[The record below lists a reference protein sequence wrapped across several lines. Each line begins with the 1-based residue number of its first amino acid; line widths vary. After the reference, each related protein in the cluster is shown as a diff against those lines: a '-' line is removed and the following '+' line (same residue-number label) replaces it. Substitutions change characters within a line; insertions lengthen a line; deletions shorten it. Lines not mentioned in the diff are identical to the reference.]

1 MNRRELETLLLTL
14 ESTPALLAKA
24 ALELPEDRVRQRGTT
39 GGFSFVEHVWHLADL
54 EREGYGVRIRR
65 LLSEDEP
72 LLSNFDGERVARERL
87 YHRRDLADGLLA
99 FTAARS
105 RNLQTLRDVSNGNWS
120 RTAEQEGVGTV
131 ALRDIPR
138 MMVEHDREHEREIAG
153 LIRELRFGAAP
164 SPSGFRPVS
173 AVA

>member
-1 MNRRELETLLLTL
+1 MNRRELETLFLTL

-24 ALELPEDRVRQRGTT
+24 AADLPEDRVRQRGTT

-72 LLSNFDGERVARERL
+72 LLLNFDGERIAHERV
-87 YHRRDLADGLLA
+87 YQRRDLADGLLA
-99 FTAARS
+99 FTSART
-105 RNLQTLRDVSNGNWS
+105 RNLQMLRDVSNGDWT
-120 RTAEQEGVGTV
+120 RTAEQEGIGAV
-131 ALRDIPR
+131 ALGDIPR
-138 MMVEHDREHEREIAG
+138 MMVEHDREHEKEIADLVG
-153 LIRELRFGAAP
+153 ELAFGVSRAP
-164 SPSGFRPVS
+164 APRSVS

>member
-1 MNRRELETLLLTL
+1 MNRRELETLFLTL

-24 ALELPEDRVRQRGTT
+24 AADIPEDRVRQRGTT

-72 LLSNFDGERVARERL
+72 LLSNFDGERIAHERV
-87 YHRRDLADGLLA
+87 YQRRDLADGLLA
-99 FTAARS
+99 FTSART
-105 RNLQTLRDVSNGNWS
+105 RNLQMLRDVPNGDWA
-120 RTAEQEGVGTV
+120 RTAEQEGIGAV
-131 ALRDIPR
+131 ALGDIPR
-138 MMVEHDREHEREIAG
+138 MMVEHDREHEKEIADLVG
-153 LIRELRFGAAP
+153 ELAFGVSRAHAP
-164 SPSGFRPVS
+164 RSVS

>member
-1 MNRRELETLLLTL
+1 MNRRELETLFLTL

-24 ALELPEDRVRQRGTT
+24 ASELPEDRVRQRGTI

-72 LLSNFDGERVARERL
+72 FLSNFDGERVAHERV
-87 YHRRDLADGLLA
+87 YQRRDLADGLLA
-99 FTAARS
+99 FTAART
-105 RNLQTLRDVSNGNWS
+105 RNLQLLREVPNGGWTK
-120 RTAEQEGVGTV
+120 TAEQEGFGAV
-131 ALRDIPR
+131 ALGDIPR
-138 MMVEHDREHEREIAG
+138 MMVEHDRAHETEITGLLREIRLGVPRAHSA
-153 LIRELRFGAAP
+153 RV
-164 SPSGFRPVS
+164 VS

>member
-1 MNRRELETLLLTL
+1 MNRRELETLFLTL

-24 ALELPEDRVRQRGTT
+24 AAELPEDRVRQRGAT

-72 LLSNFDGERVARERL
+72 HLSNFDGERVANERV
-87 YHRRDLADGLLA
+87 YQRRDLADGLLA
-99 FTAARS
+99 FASART
-105 RNLQTLRDVSNGNWS
+105 RNLELLRDVPNGNWT
-120 RTAEQEGVGTV
+120 RTAEQEGIGAV
-131 ALRDIPR
+131 ALGDIPR

-153 LIRELRFGAAP
+153 LIRELRFGGAP
-164 SPSGFRPVS
+164 ASPRPVS

>member
-1 MNRRELETLLLTL
+1 MNRRELETLFLTL

-24 ALELPEDRVRQRGTT
+24 ALDLPEDRVRQRGTT

-72 LLSNFDGERVARERL
+72 LLSNFDGERIANERV
-87 YHRRDLADGLLA
+87 YQRRDLADGLLA
-99 FTAARS
+99 FATARV
-105 RNLQTLRDVSNGNWS
+105 RNLQILRSVSSGDWA
-120 RTAEQEGVGTV
+120 RTAKQEGIGAV
-131 ALRDIPR
+131 ALGDIPR
-138 MMVEHDREHEREIAG
+138 MMVEHDRAHEREIAG
-153 LIRELRFGAAP
+153 LIRDLRFGIAP
-164 SPSGFRPVS
+164 SGRRPVS

>member
-1 MNRRELETLLLTL
+1 MNRRELETFFLTL

-24 ALELPEDRVRQRGTT
+24 AAELPEDRVRQRGTT

-72 LLSNFDGERVARERL
+72 ILSNFDGGRVAEERV
-87 YHRRDLADGLLA
+87 YQRRDLADGLLA
-99 FTAARS
+99 FTAART
-105 RNLQTLRDVSNGNWS
+105 RNLQMLREVSNADWKKS
-120 RTAEQEGVGTV
+120 AEQEGMGSV
-131 ALRDIPR
+131 ALGDIPR
-138 MMVEHDREHEREIAG
+138 MMVEHDREHELEIAG
-153 LIRELRFGAAP
+153 LIREIRLGVPPARRERG
-164 SPSGFRPVS
+164 VS

>member
-1 MNRRELETLLLTL
+1 MNRRELETLFLTL

-24 ALELPEDRVRQRGTT
+24 AADLPEDRVRQRGAM

-72 LLSNFDGERVARERL
+72 LLSNFDGERVANERL
-87 YHRRDLADGLLA
+87 YQRRDLADGLLA
-99 FTAARS
+99 FASARM
-105 RNLQTLRDVSNGNWS
+105 RNLQLLRDVPNGDWT
-120 RTAEQEGVGTV
+120 RTAEQEGIGAV
-131 ALRDIPR
+131 ALGDIPR
-138 MMVEHDREHEREIAG
+138 MMVEHDRAHGEEIAALFREIRDGVVPAH
-153 LIRELRFGAAP
+153 AP
-164 SPSGFRPVS
+164 RAS

>member
-1 MNRRELETLLLTL
+1 MNRRELETLFLTL

-24 ALELPEDRVRQRGTT
+24 AADLPEDRVRQRGAM

-72 LLSNFDGERVARERL
+72 LLSNFDGERVANERL
-87 YHRRDLADGLLA
+87 YQRRDLADGLLA
-99 FTAARS
+99 FASARM
-105 RNLQTLRDVSNGNWS
+105 RNLQLLRDVPNGDWT
-120 RTAEQEGVGTV
+120 RTAEQEGIGAV
-131 ALRDIPR
+131 ALGDIPR
-138 MMVEHDREHEREIAG
+138 MMVEHDREHEQEIAG

-164 SPSGFRPVS
+164 PAHRSVS

>member
-1 MNRRELETLLLTL
+1 MNRRELETLFLTL

-24 ALELPEDRVRQRGTT
+24 ASELPEDRVRQRGTT

-72 LLSNFDGERVARERL
+72 LLSNFDGERVAHERV
-87 YHRRDLADGLLA
+87 YQRRDLADGLLA
-99 FTAARS
+99 FTAART
-105 RNLQTLRDVSNGNWS
+105 RNLQLLRDVSNGDWTK
-120 RTAEQEGVGTV
+120 TAEQEGIGAV
-131 ALRDIPR
+131 ALGDIPR
-138 MMVEHDREHEREIAG
+138 MMVEHDRTHETEITALLRE
-153 LIRELRFGAAP
+153 
-164 SPSGFRPVS
+164 FRLGVPPAHSRVVS

>member
-1 MNRRELETLLLTL
+1 MNRRELETLFLTL

-24 ALELPEDRVRQRGTT
+24 AAELPEDRVRQCGTT

-72 LLSNFDGERVARERL
+72 LLSNFDGERIARERL
-87 YHRRDLADGLLA
+87 YQRRNLADGLLA
-99 FTAARS
+99 FTAARTQ
-105 RNLQTLRDVSNGNWS
+105 NLQMLRDVSNGDWGK
-120 RTAEQEGVGTV
+120 TAEQEGVGAV
-131 ALRDIPR
+131 ALADIPR
-138 MMVEHDREHEREIAG
+138 MMVDHDRMHETEITGLLREILLGVPPAHSA
-153 LIRELRFGAAP
+153 RV
-164 SPSGFRPVS
+164 VS

>member
-24 ALELPEDRVRQRGTT
+24 ASELPEDRVRQRGTP

-72 LLSNFDGERVARERL
+72 LLSNFDGERIARERL
-87 YHRRDLADGLLA
+87 YQRRDLADGLLA
-99 FTAARS
+99 FAAARS
-105 RNLQTLRDVSNGNWS
+105 RNLELLRDVANGAWS
-120 RTAEQEGVGTV
+120 RTAEQEGVGTI
-131 ALRDIPR
+131 ALRDVPR
-138 MMVEHDREHEREIAG
+138 MMVEHDREHEQEIAG

-164 SPSGFRPVS
+164 SGRRPIS

>member
-1 MNRRELETLLLTL
+1 MNRRELETFFLTL

-24 ALELPEDRVRQRGTT
+24 ASELPEDRVRQRGTT

-72 LLSNFDGERVARERL
+72 LLSNFDGERIAHERV
-87 YHRRDLADGLLA
+87 YQRRDLADGLLA
-99 FTAARS
+99 FTAART
-105 RNLQTLRDVSNGNWS
+105 RNLQMLRDVSNGDWT
-120 RTAEQEGVGTV
+120 RTAEQEGVGAV
-131 ALRDIPR
+131 ALGDIPR
-138 MMVEHDREHEREIAG
+138 MMVEHDRDHEHEIAG
-153 LIRELRFGAAP
+153 LIRDLRFETAP
-164 SPSGFRPVS
+164 SGTRPAS